1 VSDEKAILAYYQKVG
16 KITDLPFFAQ
26 AVGNMSVDLLVEMF
40 KTIPSFRYVKDERAT
55 HSSASRN
62 CARGPAI
69 N

>member
-40 KTIPSFRYVKDERAT
+40 KTIPSFRYVKDETGNPLERVAELRERT
-55 HSSASRN
+55 GDH
-62 CARGPAI
+62 
-69 N
+69 